1 VNDLFWQVLKRAKWT
16 SVPLKL
22 QLQVGVCQAPKAV
35 NTFKHYTIFQAHRV
49 TKNLLNPD
57 KSNLNGKISITEN
70 QLKKKK
76 RFIYFMHEYTTI
88 ALFRHTR
95 RGHQTPLQMVVSQ
108 YVVSGNRTQ
117 DLWKSSLNG

>member
-76 RFIYFMHEYTTI
+76 DLFILCMSTPPLLSSDTPEEG
-88 ALFRHTR
+88 TR
-95 RGHQTPLQMVVSQ
+95 PHYRWL
-108 YVVSGNRTQ
+108 
-117 DLWKSSLNG
+117 